1 MKSPIELW
9 VGGTKIASAIVDPPI
24 QFWLCLNSPGCL
36 FFPQWLYYLGS
47 RDDNL
52 ENLTSQSL
60 EPHS

>member
-9 VGGTKIASAIVDPPI
+9 VGGTKIALSIVALPI
-24 QFWLCLNSPGCL
+24 QFRLCLNSPGCL
-36 FFPQWLYYLGS
+36 FFLRWLYYLGS